1 MAFVRFATS
10 TRSLANQAK
19 HITYGPLRKSS
30 LKLLS
35 PEIQKNLPTAPG
47 NVESGFATDAQWW
60 GQNLTALQQRFERWA
75 KRSIQVPKELPGRLT
90 GTVHQPRVN
99 AVRCAVRWV
108 STIAPHHRHHPP
120 SQSRPRGGNSAAAG
134 MRLRMYSG
142 PQSLLRRDRH
152 AGFDHFASDAFQTL
166 SILAQVRI
174 AHARR

>member
-1 MAFVRFATS
+1 MLGTEEGVDRAFKMLDRIKPLIECWDLGEEPFGCWKRRGGDDQRLQRPNLQRRRARRAVRNHLRQLFAFHDIWSIPTHTKNLDAALAFVRFATS

-75 KRSIQVPKELPGRLT
+75 KRSIQVPKELPGR
-90 GTVHQPRVN
+90 
-99 AVRCAVRWV
+99 
-108 STIAPHHRHHPP
+108 
-120 SQSRPRGGNSAAAG
+120 
-134 MRLRMYSG
+134 
-142 PQSLLRRDRH
+142 
-152 AGFDHFASDAFQTL
+152 
-166 SILAQVRI
+166 
-174 AHARR
+174 